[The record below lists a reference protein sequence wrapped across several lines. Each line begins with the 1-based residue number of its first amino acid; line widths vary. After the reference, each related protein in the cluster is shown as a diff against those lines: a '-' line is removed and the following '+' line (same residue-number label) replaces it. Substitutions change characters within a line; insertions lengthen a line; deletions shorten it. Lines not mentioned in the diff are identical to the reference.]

1 MSAATTQ
8 QPIVPPRPIKA
19 QDTPKIPPRPTRRAV
34 DRSLSP
40 SRDRFAPSPLDSLLS
55 KSPNRATFS
64 NGPSHLSS
72 DPIDRSSSVDLPSVG
87 QEGMEYEAAVE
98 ELSAAK
104 SQAGSSRAAS
114 PEHTR
119 TIGED
124 LKLHAPKPSLPA
136 ISAKQRVATVTRTD
150 SDKAAS
156 FGIGQPSDEKKKAS
170 TASQEISDDGLEED
184 EHGIPEIGRQVP
196 MYPNAGD
203 VQAPSPAPESP
214 TEKKHHSRKKSAR
227 GFGELPPGSYGLHGH
242 GVIASDKLE
251 KAYYGKHPE
260 LAEKE
265 HTPHHSDRTQDYS
278 LTSDDLNKIV
288 RATSRGTGIAAHDI
302 NGTPSEQVGWQ
313 AIDESVSRPASV
325 APKGKS
331 NSFASQSSKS
341 GAPGISF
348 SAPPEDSDSN
358 VIHVDDPS
366 NRRRSVMFSEDE
378 GDLDYE
384 SEAPILA
391 ADEVAKDPAA
401 YEHEP
406 AVVPASERRLSSFD
420 GDEAHSRPSSRPA
433 SLYRVA
439 SIPEESAIAED
450 KEEDYEPLFKD
461 DQKSNKAASVKSFGA
476 DDAPRFPSRDIWE
489 DAPNSAHFTAEVST
503 PDMPVMQEQQEGFVS
518 QRPAESRDTETPA
531 QKFARQQEELAE
543 KELQGA
549 DAFAENRKPHKPTA
563 TTRPKKE
570 VLAPAGNTHAPN
582 SSPAPANVSSLRRPQ
597 LGQRFPSRDVWED
610 APESLQ
616 LQTVVSNPQDE
627 EDVSSSPIEPSK
639 PQVPQRP
646 VRKTTDPSEKAAGPT
661 KPPVSDKP
669 KPVVP
674 ARPVRHQAASPEESE
689 SAPKAKPAVPARPF
703 GGKIAQLQANF
714 MSDLN
719 KKLKIGPQSL
729 KKEEPAEEAE
739 AAPEAEK
746 APLIDARKGR
756 ARGPQRSA
764 PRAAAA
770 AAAATTPAPAAAA
783 PLTLAFS
790 TTTTLYSIDPDD
802 GGLIVTSGKIAD
814 AEHEEAAAEPVEAVE
829 EKAVEKKIEET
840 KVEETKVEE
849 TKVEETKVEETKVE
863 PAVEEVPAKAEAVD
877 VASAEAEETTE
888 PAATEAAAAEE

>member
-1 MSAATTQ
+1 MSAATQT
-8 QPIVPPRPIKA
+8 PIVPPRPIKA

-55 KSPNRATFS
+55 KSPNRATF
-64 NGPSHLSS
+64 PSLLSA
-72 DPIDRSSSVDLPSVG
+72 DPIDRSSSVELPSVG

-119 TIGED
+119 TVGED

-156 FGIGQPSDEKKKAS
+156 YGIGQPSGEKKKGS
-170 TASQEISDDGLEED
+170 TTSQELSEDGLEED

-214 TEKKHHSRKKSAR
+214 TEKKHHNRKKSAR
-227 GFGELPPGSYGLHGH
+227 GFGDLPPGSYGLHGH
-242 GVIASDKLE
+242 GVIPSDKLE
-251 KAYYGKHPE
+251 QAYYGKHPE
-260 LAEKE
+260 LVEKE

-278 LTSDDLNKIV
+278 MTSDDLNKIV
-288 RATSRGTGIAAHDI
+288 RQTSRGTGIGAHDI

-313 AIDESVSRPASV
+313 AIDESISRPASV

-331 NSFASQSSKS
+331 NSFGSQSSATKS
-341 GAPGISF
+341 GTPGISF
-348 SAPPEDSDSN
+348 SAPPEDD

-378 GDLDYE
+378 GDVDYE

-391 ADEVAKDPAA
+391 ADEVAKDPSA
-401 YEHEP
+401 YDHEP
-406 AVVPASERRLSSFD
+406 AVVPACERRLSSYD
-420 GDEAHSRPSSRPA
+420 GDEASSRPSSRPA
-433 SLYRVA
+433 SMYRVS
-439 SIPEESAIAED
+439 SIPEESAIAVD
-450 KEEDYEPLFKD
+450 KADDDYEPLFKD
-461 DQKSNKAASVKSFGA
+461 DKKPTKATSVKSFGA
-476 DDAPRFPSRDIWE
+476 EDAPRFPSRDIWE

-503 PDMPVMQEQQEGFVS
+503 PDMPVQQGEQEGYVS
-518 QRPAESRDTETPA
+518 HRPTEERDTETPA

-543 KELQGA
+543 KELLGA

-563 TTRPKKE
+563 TTRAKKE
-570 VLAPAGNTHAPN
+570 VLAPAGNTHAPS
-582 SSPAPANVSSLRRPQ
+582 SSPAPASVSSLRRPQ

-616 LQTVVSNPQDE
+616 LQTVVSNPQE
-627 EDVSSSPIEPSK
+627 EEEVPSPIEPSK
-639 PQVPQRP
+639 PQVPQRS
-646 VRKTTDPSEKAAGPT
+646 VRKSSTDPSDKAASPT

-669 KPVVP
+669 KPIVP
-674 ARPVRHQAASPEESE
+674 ARPVRQQAASPEDS
-689 SAPKAKPAVPARPF
+689 SPPKAKPTVPARPF

-719 KKLKIGPQSL
+719 KKLKIGPQAL
-729 KKEEPAEEAE
+729 KKEEPAEAVEE
-739 AAPEAEK
+739 APEAEK
-746 APLIDARKGR
+746 APLVDARKGR

-770 AAAATTPAPAAAA
+770 TSAPAAATSAPAAAA

-790 TTTTLYSIDPDD
+790 TTTTLYSINPDD
-802 GGLIVTSGKIAD
+802 GGLIVTSGKIAEE
-814 AEHEEAAAEPVEAVE
+814 AEAAPEPAEAVEEKVEPVAAAEEEKPATAEEAEEAASVEEASEPGATEEAAAEE
-829 EKAVEKKIEET
+829 
-840 KVEETKVEE
+840 
-849 TKVEETKVEETKVE
+849 
-863 PAVEEVPAKAEAVD
+863 
-877 VASAEAEETTE
+877 
-888 PAATEAAAAEE
+888 